1 MNKDVTD
8 KKKGSEFQQDWS
20 HPVGLTFDQN
30 SQPPKTR
37 GEKIFNGL
45 SWALFGWIANAAV
58 SIKLADTLENR
69 FRPAFIKGGNAI
81 AESPVFKPFFKNKPE
96 EGASLARSLFSV
108 IALLPGGYIV
118 LFPVKWME
126 DRKPEIV
133 KTLDK
138 WFGPKNPDEN
148 TEKLIEARHSYL
160 DAAPKLSWG
169 DMFKG
174 RTLPVLG
181 IVATHF
187 AFASDKTNIV
197 NIATGKDTF
206 KGLNHYINKSGN
218 FLYKS
223 TKESRNQTIRNAADS
238 LEKHLDKGITKHVST
253 LAVEDQKFYKMEK
266 NGTEWTR
273 NGNDR
278 LRGYLSNISVDL
290 LYSAI
295 VAAATFVIGHLSAFK
310 REENQEIKRNA
321 QEGKAVPEKAKFHL
335 ENSPSLTPDSTVPTT
350 VAASDRRY
358 EERLAAPARALQQTA

>member
-1 MNKDVTD
+1 MKQHLTEQ
-8 KKKGSEFQQDWS
+8 KKGSEFQQDWNQ
-20 HPVGLTFDQN
+20 PAELTFDQN

-58 SIKLADTLENR
+58 SIKLADMLENR
-69 FRPAFIKGGNAI
+69 FRPMFIKGGNSI
-81 AESPVFKPFFKNKPE
+81 AESPVFKPFFKDKTK
-96 EGASLARSLFSV
+96 EGLSLARSLFSV

-138 WFGPKNPDEN
+138 WFGPKTPDEN

-160 DAAPKLSWG
+160 EAAPKLSWG

-197 NIATGKDTF
+197 NIATGKDSF
-206 KGLNHYINKSGN
+206 KGLNHYINKTGGY
-218 FLYKS
+218 LYENTKGS
-223 TKESRNQTIRNAADS
+223 RFESVRSTVKKVEDHLDRGLERYKAKKPSDATFYTKENGAS
-238 LEKHLDKGITKHVST
+238 LS
-253 LAVEDQKFYKMEK
+253 
-266 NGTEWTR
+266 GT
-273 NGNDR
+273 DR
-278 LRGYLSNISVDL
+278 MRGYMNNISVDL

-295 VAAATFVIGHLSAFK
+295 VAAATFVLGHLSAFK
-310 REENQEIKRNA
+310 REEKQELKRNA
-321 QEGKAVPEKAKFHL
+321 QEGRTATEKAKFHL
-335 ENSPSLTPDSTVPTT
+335 DSQPLSPEVPVNALPTT
-350 VAASDRRY
+350 TAVSDRHY
-358 EERLAAPARALQQTA
+358 EERLAPTPALQHSA